1 MNYEIT
7 KELLAEQQTRFKD
20 VDDQLA
26 LLNSAIQELE
36 SEQADIK
43 GKSFFVGKA
52 KKLSEITGELE
63 EANKEKSILLE
74 QRIKL
79 LLSSNDVMGLVDKM
93 AVKADERF
101 NDEIMNELNSH
112 VAAINELI
120 KKGSDFDSKLSEE
133 IRSDISTLM
142 PYVDD
147 NAKKQLNAAIT
158 YTRFNN
164 VVTHAIHQIDDR
176 ALHGWS

>member
-7 KELLAEQQTRFKD
+7 KELLAEQQARFKD
-20 VDDQLA
+20 IDDQLA
-26 LLNSAIQELE
+26 LLNTTIQELE
-36 SEQADIK
+36 NEQSDIK

-63 EANKEKSILLE
+63 EANKEKDSLLE
-74 QRIKL
+74 QRKAL
-79 LLSSNDVMGLVDKM
+79 LLTNNDVSGWVDSM
-93 AVKADERF
+93 AVAGEAIFTKEVLSEVEKR
-101 NDEIMNELNSH
+101 

-120 KKGSDFDSKLSEE
+120 KKGSDLDSQLSQE
-133 IRSDISTLM
+133 IRSDISTLI
-142 PYVDD
+142 PYIDD

-158 YTRFNN
+158 YKRFNN
-164 VVTHAIHQIDDR
+164 GIPHAIHQIDDR

>member
-7 KELLAEQQTRFKD
+7 KELLAEQQARFKD
-20 VDDQLA
+20 IDDQLA
-26 LLNSAIQELE
+26 LLNTTIQELE
-36 SEQADIK
+36 NEQSDVK

-52 KKLSEITGELE
+52 KKLAEINGELE
-63 EANKEKSILLE
+63 EAGKEKKSLLG
-74 QRIKL
+74 QRKEL
-79 LLSSNDVMGLVDKM
+79 LLNNNDVSGWVDKM
-93 AVKADERF
+93 AEPG
-101 NDEIMNELNSH
+101 EELFKKEVLTEVEKH

-120 KKGSDFDSKLSEE
+120 KKGSDLDSQLSQE

-147 NAKKQLNAAIT
+147 NAKKQLNGAIV

-164 VVTHAIHQIDDR
+164 GVTHAIHQIDDR

>member
-7 KELLAEQQTRFKD
+7 KELLAEQQARFKD
-20 VDDQLA
+20 IDDQLA
-26 LLNSAIQELE
+26 LLNTTIQELE
-36 SEQADIK
+36 NEQADVK

-52 KKLSEITGELE
+52 KKLSETTGELE
-63 EANKEKSILLE
+63 EANKEKDSLLE
-74 QRIKL
+74 QRKAL
-79 LLSSNDVMGLVDKM
+79 LLNHNDVGGWIDKM
-93 AVKADERF
+93 AEPG
-101 NDEIMNELNSH
+101 EELFKKEVLSEVEKY

-120 KKGSDFDSKLSEE
+120 RKGTDLDSQLSQE

-147 NAKKQLNAAIT
+147 NAKKQLSARIT

>member
-7 KELLAEQQTRFKD
+7 KELLAEQQARFKD
-20 VDDQLA
+20 IDDQLA
-26 LLNSAIQELE
+26 LLNTTIQELE
-36 SEQADIK
+36 SEQADVK

-101 NDEIMNELNSH
+101 SDEIMNELKSH

-120 KKGSDFDSKLSEE
+120 KKGSDFDSELSEE
-133 IRSDISTLM
+133 IRSDISKLM
-142 PYVDD
+142 PYLDD
-147 NAKKQLNAAIT
+147 NAKKQLGAHVT
-158 YTRFNN
+158 YRRFNN
-164 VVTHAIHQIDDR
+164 GVTHTIHQIDDR

>member
-20 VDDQLA
+20 VDNQLA
-26 LLNSAIQELE
+26 LLNTTIQELE
-36 SEQADIK
+36 NEQADVK
-43 GKSFFVGKA
+43 GKSFFVGKV

-63 EANKEKSILLE
+63 EANKEKASLLE
-74 QRIKL
+74 QRKAL
-79 LLSSNDVMGLVDKM
+79 LLNNNDVNGWVESM
-93 AVKADERF
+93 AVTGEAIFTKEVLS
-101 NDEIMNELNSH
+101 EVEKH
-112 VAAINELI
+112 VAAINEFI
-120 KKGSDFDSKLSEE
+120 KKGSDLDSQFSQE
-133 IRSDISTLM
+133 IRSDISTLI

-158 YTRFNN
+158 YKRFNN
-164 VVTHAIHQIDDR
+164 GIPHAIHQIDDL

>member
-7 KELLAEQQTRFKD
+7 KELLAEQQARFKD
-20 VDDQLA
+20 IDDQLA
-26 LLNSAIQELE
+26 LLNTTIQELE
-36 SEQADIK
+36 NEQSDIK

-63 EANKEKSILLE
+63 EADKEKSILLE

-133 IRSDISTLM
+133 IRSDIAELT
-142 PYVDD
+142 PYLDEDD
-147 NAKKQLNAAIT
+147 KKQLSAHVT
-158 YTRFNN
+158 YRRFNTG
-164 VVTHAIHQIDDR
+164 VTHAIHQLDDR